1 MKKILLAPSVQ
12 DDEELVDHE
21 ATPRMQQRGAPR
33 DFSARGAGNRQLVIY
48 LMKFYSIDQ
57 FAKGSQG
64 FDYEVLNWFKN
75 LILANK
81 AVLEVFQFE
90 LESLQIVNEEK
101 CRDTLKQ

>member
-1 MKKILLAPSVQ
+1 
-12 DDEELVDHE
+12 
-21 ATPRMQQRGAPR
+21 
-33 DFSARGAGNRQLVIY
+33 
-48 LMKFYSIDQ
+48 MKFYSIDQ